1 MVLSLYIIVE
11 NETLESAF
19 WGVNSDSATY
29 CMSLGKEMEAQNG
42 QIFGD
47 FSRPLLCWLGTY
59 PEAPAVAVVSSPLSP
74 QPSAS
79 GSAGAEL
86 LEWLLSVTAG
96 PAFSPSL
103 PTSHPEAETLLMR
116 FLAIA

>member
-1 MVLSLYIIVE
+1 MFEATQFLDFVTAALGNQYTLLLS
-11 NETLESAF
+11 SSF
-19 WGVNSDSATY
+19 S
-29 CMSLGKEMEAQNG
+29 GKAMEAQNG
-42 QIFGD
+42 QIFRD
-47 FSRPLLCWLGTY
+47 LSRPLLGWLGTY
-59 PEAPAVAVVSSPLSP
+59 SEAPAVAVVSSTLSP

-86 LEWLLSVTAG
+86 LEWLLSLTAG

-103 PTSHPEAETLLMR
+103 PTSHPEAETLFMR